1 MKNRH
6 LRYIS
11 FVSITM
17 LLFFIGVNVASSY
30 FTIKRTTE
38 KTIVTQYLGIAET
51 IAEDLDKETY
61 KQFLQRPEKTREYE
75 EIHRYLDN
83 ARKFSGALHVYT
95 LKVDN
100 PIIARTMIA
109 GLPNGVREPK
119 IGEVCTV
126 PESKVRNAF
135 QGIPFTTQVLKD
147 PEYGRYVTVGVPIRD
162 GKEQLGF
169 IAMDVGVKDLHERT
183 RGAIKE
189 NVSSLIFN
197 GLYIIF
203 LLGFFYML
211 QSWYKRTVSR
221 EVGETEVTYQSD
233 FQSLLASVQPL
244 RHDFLN
250 HIQVLHGLNKLGKT
264 EQARSYLDALA
275 KDMRPIESI
284 KLEVNNSGLAVLL
297 ETKRLAAENYTIKM
311 NFEVAADSFQGIK
324 TIDLIKLLSNII
336 DNAIE
341 AAAELPED
349 TRRITVRCLSCR
361 KGYLFEVINTGPV
374 IEESLLKEIFTSGFS
389 TKKEEKGKVRGQG
402 LFIVKE
408 LVKKYKGTVSI
419 QSENNETT
427 VAIRIPKGE
436 GGSNETVK

>member
-1 MKNRH
+1 
-6 LRYIS
+6 
-11 FVSITM
+11 M

-38 KTIVTQYLGIAET
+38 NTIVTQYSGIAET

-61 KQFLQRPEKTREYE
+61 KQFLQNPEKTKEYDK
-75 EIHRYLDN
+75 IHRYLDN

-95 LKVDN
+95 LKIDN
-100 PIIARTMIA
+100 PVTAQTMIA
-109 GLPNGVREPK
+109 GLPDGAREPR
-119 IGEVCTV
+119 IGESCVV
-126 PESKVRNAF
+126 PESKVRIAF
-135 QGIPFTTQVLKD
+135 KGSPFTTGILND

-162 GKEQLGF
+162 GKDQHIGF
-169 IAMDVGVKDLHERT
+169 IGVDVGVKDLHEKT

-189 NVSSLIFN
+189 NVPSLIFN

-211 QSWYKRTVSR
+211 QSWYKKILNR
-221 EVGETEVTYQSD
+221 EVGETEVTYQSE
-233 FQSLLASVQPL
+233 FQSLLASVQSL

-250 HIQVLHGLNKLGKT
+250 HIQVLHGLNKLGNT

-275 KDMRPIESI
+275 KDMKPIESI
-284 KLEVNNSGLAVLL
+284 KLEVNNPGLAVLL
-297 ETKRLAAENYTIKM
+297 ETKRLAAENYMIKV
-311 NFEVAADSFQGIK
+311 NFDVAADSFQGIK

-349 TRRITVRCLSCR
+349 ARRMTVRCLSCR

-374 IEESLLKEIFTSGFS
+374 IEEPLLKEIFTSGFS
-389 TKKEEKGKVRGQG
+389 TKKKEKGKVRGQG

-419 QSENNETT
+419 QSENNETA